1 MRIPLACFP
10 VILWLSQAYAADPD
24 LADVYRTTRRAVAE
38 ILTDGHHSGSGCF
51 VSADG
56 RVVTAAHVIASPQR
70 AVEVLAS
77 DGTRQPARIVAVDL
91 GHDLIVLQVAAR
103 DGGYPFVSL
112 AARLPPPGAA
122 VWLCSSAAYRRVLLQ
137 PGTMARDDLTFEYQD
152 HFIEVTQIA
161 ALIQEGTSGGAWI
174 NPQGELIGI
183 QSGSV
188 TVKGHAAGIANVAP
202 VAAVRRLLDSGRNA
216 ATPTLGAFVD
226 ESWVLSSE
234 ELRRYPLGGEG
245 LVVQSVKPAGPA
257 DRAGIRKG
265 DMITAWQ
272 GVPLR
277 FRDDFVRRLRQCPPG
292 DTIELTVLRPDGTG
306 TGTRTTILQPGILE
320 TDWPPP

>member
-1 MRIPLACFP
+1 MACL
-10 VILWLSQAYAADPD
+10 LWMVWLCPAYAADPD
-24 LADVYRTTRRAVAE
+24 MAEVYRTTRRAVVE

-56 RVVTAAHVIASPQR
+56 RVVTAAHVIGRPQR
-70 AVEVLAS
+70 TIEVLAS
-77 DGTRQPARIVAVDL
+77 DGTRQPARTVAVDL
-91 GHDLIVLQVAAR
+91 GRDLIVLQVAAR

-112 AARLPPPGAA
+112 AAKLPPPGAP

-202 VAAVRRLLDSGRNA
+202 VEAVRRLMDTGRNA
-216 ATPTLGAFVD
+216 ASATLGAFVD
-226 ESWVLSSE
+226 ESWVLTSE
-234 ELRRYPLGGEG
+234 ELRRYPPGCEG
-245 LVVQSVKPAGPA
+245 LVVQSIKPDGPA
-257 DRAGIRKG
+257 ARADIRKG

-272 GVPLR
+272 GEPLR
-277 FRDDFVRRLRQCPPG
+277 FRDDFVRRLRQCQPG
-292 DTIELTVLRPDGTG
+292 DTIELTTLRPDGA
-306 TGTRTTILQPGILE
+306 GTRTTPLQPGSLE
-320 TDWPPP
+320 IGWPP